1 MVFIEVAICVMKTR
15 IGYPGNI
22 RITLPILRMNE
33 RMPLIIIMTSKNS
46 VVATSGPKSVF
57 LTFKTNIKMF

>member
-22 RITLPILRMNE
+22 RITLPILRML

-57 LTFKTNIKMF
+57 LTFKTNIKMV